1 MLKALTLPKGAK
13 EELDYPLDFPLKV
26 QRGEP
31 LYDENDQGDDE
42 NKLTAEQKLMM
53 DMFGEGKFHM
63 IPSFFRTLVF
73 NKKQKREFSVIF
85 RSMGNELDKIVWEF
99 NQFCI
104 GQHPCFSGRNGTPLV
119 KFDGSKGTKDL
130 RIKGANQQAI
140 YFRESDQ
147 LKDTYLVTNA
157 DQRVSVHFSDM
168 EDAINQVEEY
178 EDCKILKTP
187 ILQYQHILETLKKNS
202 TMTIQDDAYNW
213 EQSKQ
218 SRDQGRLL
226 LVD

>member
-1 MLKALTLPKGAK
+1 MKETDVVSYWDYLQENYPLDASDPEEKEQNKQIQIDRLLSFAKPGGLASKFKNTYEKMLKALSLPKGAK

-31 LYDENDQGDDE
+31 LYDDNETGDDG
-42 NKLTAEQKLMM
+42 NKLTEEQKLMM

-85 RSMGNELDKIVWEF
+85 RSMGSELEKIVWEF

-130 RIKGANQQAI
+130 RIKSAN
-140 YFRESDQ
+140 
-147 LKDTYLVTNA
+147 
-157 DQRVSVHFSDM
+157 
-168 EDAINQVEEY
+168 
-178 EDCKILKTP
+178 
-187 ILQYQHILETLKKNS
+187 
-202 TMTIQDDAYNW
+202 
-213 EQSKQ
+213 
-218 SRDQGRLL
+218 
-226 LVD
+226 